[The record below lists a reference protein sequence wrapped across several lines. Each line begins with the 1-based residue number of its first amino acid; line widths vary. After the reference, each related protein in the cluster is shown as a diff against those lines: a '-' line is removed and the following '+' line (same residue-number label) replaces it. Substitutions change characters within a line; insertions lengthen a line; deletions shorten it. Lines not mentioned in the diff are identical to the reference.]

1 MARAETTSRTRPHT
15 PLVIFIL
22 GAMTAIGPLS
32 IDTYLP
38 ALPQLARDLST
49 GPSQAQLTLSACL
62 FGLGLGQVITGPL
75 SDSLGRKVPL
85 VLGLAGYALASMLC
99 ALAPSVT
106 ALTILRAVQGATGAA
121 GVVIANAIVRDLHSG
136 AAAARFFST
145 LMLVT
150 GLAPI
155 LAPILG
161 AQILQLGSWRAVF
174 VVLAVVGALLAL
186 AVSFGLQETLPLGRR
201 KPLGIGRTL
210 ATFARLVRDPVFA
223 GYALANGLCTAGMFA
238 YISGYPFV
246 IQGIY
251 GLSPQ
256 AFSLMFGLN
265 AVGLIALSQLNGRL
279 VERYSPQ
286 RLLQAAMGVSLLAA
300 AALAISVWLDLGLLG
315 VVLPVLVFISSLG
328 VINPNTAALALSGH
342 PEAAGSASALLGL
355 ARFLLGSLTSPLVG
369 VAGPD
374 TAVPFA
380 LVITACVLLA
390 SIAVAMT
397 SGQRALAREQHM

>member
-1 MARAETTSRTRPHT
+1 
-15 PLVIFIL
+15 
-22 GAMTAIGPLS
+22 
-32 IDTYLP
+32 
-38 ALPQLARDLST
+38 
-49 GPSQAQLTLSACL
+49 
-62 FGLGLGQVITGPL
+62 
-75 SDSLGRKVPL
+75 
-85 VLGLAGYALASMLC
+85 
-99 ALAPSVT
+99 
-106 ALTILRAVQGATGAA
+106 
-121 GVVIANAIVRDLHSG
+121 
-136 AAAARFFST
+136 
-145 LMLVT
+145 
-150 GLAPI
+150 
-155 LAPILG
+155 
-161 AQILQLGSWRAVF
+161 
-174 VVLAVVGALLAL
+174 
-186 AVSFGLQETLPLGRR
+186 
-201 KPLGIGRTL
+201 
-210 ATFARLVRDPVFA
+210 
-223 GYALANGLCTAGMFA
+223 
-238 YISGYPFV
+238 
-246 IQGIY
+246 
-251 GLSPQ
+251 
-256 AFSLMFGLN
+256 
-265 AVGLIALSQLNGRL
+265 VGLIALSQLNGRL